1 MVTRFK
7 YLNTHYQLLL
17 TILTW
22 LSLILISFKLN
33 FIILIIF
40 IILALL
46 LSLLVFPKIS
56 IIYAK
61 FILCDKY
68 FIYHH
73 LNKEYLFNYEE
84 VISLTRNKDIY
95 KISLIN
101 NRSLKFISV
110 DVSLITSL
118 RLLAKKGQ
126 LTTNI
131 F

>member
-61 FILCDKY
+61 FILYDKY

-101 NRSLKFISV
+101 
-110 DVSLITSL
+110 
-118 RLLAKKGQ
+118 KK
-126 LTTNI
+126 NK
-131 F
+131 